1 MAAPVPGLSFDDIV
15 DLFEG
20 LLASGADIVTMNAL
34 RKRVLRWGAGRL
46 AEALRGAEVHC
57 LAVSDVMAGDEQ
69 SFIGSG
75 PCSPD
80 SLTAA
85 KIRRMAERD
94 GLSSAIPSSVWA
106 YLDRVH
112 HQGEVETPKPGNR
125 IFERVRF
132 QRLLGN
138 EDALAGA
145 EREASAVGCSP
156 VRRVRAPFLGD
167 APGVGTDFAARLVAW
182 RQRLQRETLG
192 GGLACTIAGGEP
204 TVRLGA
210 GIPGLGGRCQ
220 ELALA
225 AARELHRLHPRSE
238 GISILA
244 AGSDGRDG
252 PTDAAG
258 AIIDSR
264 TWPAIMASGRDPGSD
279 LRSHN
284 AYPSLQS
291 AGALLRTGLT
301 GTNVNDVVM
310 AVVSW

>member
-1 MAAPVPGLSFDDIV
+1 MV
-15 DLFEG
+15 LFEG
-20 LLASGADIVTMNAL
+20 LLASGADIVTMNGL

-46 AEALRGAEVHC
+46 AEALRDTEILC
-57 LAVSDVMAGDEQ
+57 LAVSDVIAGDER

-75 PCSPD
+75 PCVPD

-85 KIRRMAERD
+85 KLRRMVERE
-94 GLSSAIPSSVWA
+94 GLTSTIPPAVWA

-112 HQGEVETPKPGNR
+112 HQGDAETPKPGNR

-138 EDALAGA
+138 DNALDGA
-145 EREASAVGCSP
+145 EREAANNGCAP
-156 VRRVRAPFLGD
+156 VRRVRAPFLGE
-167 APGVGTDFAARLVAW
+167 AHGVGTEFAARLVAW
-182 RQRLQRETLG
+182 RQRLQRESLG
-192 GGLACTIAGGEP
+192 GGLACTLAGGEP

-210 GIPGLGGRCQ
+210 GPTGRGGRCQ

-225 AARELHRLHPRSE
+225 AARELHRLHPRSD
-238 GISILA
+238 GITILA

-258 AIIDSR
+258 AVVDSR
-264 TWPAIMASGRDPGSD
+264 TWRAILASGRDPASD

-284 AYPSLQS
+284 AYPSLES